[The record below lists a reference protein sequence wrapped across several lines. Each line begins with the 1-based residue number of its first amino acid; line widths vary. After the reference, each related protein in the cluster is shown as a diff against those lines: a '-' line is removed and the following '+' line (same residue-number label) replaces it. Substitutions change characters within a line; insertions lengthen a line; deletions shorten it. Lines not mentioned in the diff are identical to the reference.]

1 MAENS
6 TSALK
11 DFLEI
16 VGISEE
22 PFGVYYTDQE
32 PKDGFTPKSRS
43 LPTIEGEKGAK
54 IDWGSVFEDF
64 SCVLGLIWRARK
76 KGTIA
81 YFSRE
86 NFGCFGGAFYLGF
99 LKRPLDFVAHFVST
113 GIPNHFEGERYL
125 ESPEVTK
132 MFFKTIAPRPAPASF
147 CVFKPLSL
155 FTDSERPELV
165 IFFARTESICGLH
178 QLATFA
184 TNDFEAV
191 LSPFGPGC
199 AGILTWPLHF
209 LVQGKSKAVLGGWD
223 PTERRYV
230 KTDELTFTVPGEMYL
245 RMLSRWR
252 ESFLITKTWDSVRKK
267 IERSKKAWGEEA
279 SDQSPR

>member
-1 MAENS
+1 MVENS
-6 TSALK
+6 ISELK
-11 DFLEI
+11 AFLEI
-16 VGISEE
+16 LGIAEE
-22 PFGVYYTDQE
+22 PFGVFYTDQE

-43 LPTIEGEKGAK
+43 LPTLEEEKGDK
-54 IDWGSVFEDF
+54 IDWGLVFEGF
-64 SCVLGLIWRARK
+64 SCVIGLLWRARK
-76 KGTIA
+76 KGTSA

-86 NFGCFGGAFYLGF
+86 NFGCFGGAFYVGF
-99 LKRPLDFVAHFVST
+99 LRRPLDFVARFVST
-113 GIPNHFEGERYL
+113 GIPNRFEGERYL
-125 ESPEVTK
+125 ESPEVTQ
-132 MFFKTIAPRPAPASF
+132 MFFKTIDPRPAPASF

-155 FTDSERPELV
+155 FTDFEKPELV
-165 IFFARTESICGLH
+165 IFFARPESICGLH

-209 LVQGKSKAVLGGWD
+209 LARGKQKAVLGGWD

-230 KTDELTFTVPGEMYL
+230 KTDELTFTVPWEMYL

-252 ESFLITKTWDSVRKK
+252 ESFLSTKTWDSVRKK

-279 SDQSPR
+279 SDQLKK